1 MAAVFLSGR
10 EGGSAYRLVGGSPRN
25 CIRVGLDII

>member
-10 EGGSAYRLVGGSPRN
+10 EGGSACRLVGGFPRN
-25 CIRVGLDII
+25 CIRVILDII